1 MRLVSENSGRNEEN
15 NENRLD
21 RENAG
26 NADENRENL
35 QRRADE
41 KLGRDPLIGEPIMTA
56 SGITKRFGGLVAVN
70 SVDFNIPERSIVSL
84 IGPNGAGKTT
94 FFNMVS
100 GLLGPTEGK
109 FVLDG
114 TDVTKKKAHQR
125 AQMGIGRTFQNIR
138 LFGTMSVVD
147 NVLTG
152 MHTRLRGRILGAIF
166 GLPGTRGEERNAR
179 EKTEDL
185 LNFVGINA
193 RQTFA
198 KNLSYGDQRRLE
210 IARALAAEPKLLL
223 LDEPTAGMN
232 PQETAKLT
240 QLIYRLRD
248 ERGISVLLIEHE
260 MKVVMSISDRVTV
273 LDHGEKISEGL
284 PSEVREDPKV
294 IEAYL
299 GTAKTG

>member
-1 MRLVSENSGRNEEN
+1 MPDN
-15 NENRLD
+15 NGGPN
-21 RENAG
+21 G
-26 NADENRENL
+26 
-35 QRRADE
+35 
-41 KLGRDPLIGEPIMTA
+41 TA
-56 SGITKRFGGLVAVN
+56 SNIMEARGITKVFGGLVAVN
-70 SVDFNIPERSIVSL
+70 SVDFDIPERSIVSL

-100 GLLGPTEGK
+100 GLYMPTSGT
-109 FVLDG
+109 FTLDG
-114 TDVTKKKAHQR
+114 RNVTKYVAHRR

-138 LFGTMSVVD
+138 LFGTMSAVD
-147 NVLTG
+147 NVLSG
-152 MHTRLRGRILGAIF
+152 MHTRLKGSILGAIF
-166 GLPGTRGEERNAR
+166 RTPGNHREEKESLDRAR
-179 EKTEDL
+179 EL
-185 LNFVGINA
+185 LQFVGI
-193 RQTFA
+193 RGRETFA

-210 IARALAAEPKLLL
+210 IARALASEPKLLL

-240 QLIYRLRD
+240 DLMGRLRE

-260 MKVVMSISDRVTV
+260 MRVVMSISDRVTV

-284 PSEVREDPKV
+284 PSEVRADPKV